1 VLPLLAAALLAAD
14 PGAPLTLD
22 GALAEAS
29 RSNPDLAAARADA
42 DAAGADVKASLGG
55 WLPRLDVG
63 AGFGYFW
70 SSTDVGVNTAT
81 GFITAE
87 GETYSAQAQL
97 RQTLFD
103 GLLTPRSV
111 AAARAS
117 ERASARLFDEASLS
131 VAFEVT
137 LRFYDLVKAER
148 SLSVLEKT
156 AARSEDL
163 VDRAEALFAAGRA
176 PRSEIFQARVN
187 LGNDRI
193 AVEVQRVRVARARSA
208 LAVALGRSPAEALAV
223 APPPVVDVQAVPSGE
238 PPPLDALVETAR
250 TRRPAVAAQAALV
263 EAARARVD
271 VARADYWPSLAATG
285 SYQRQS
291 DELGGSGG
299 VYGDLSRQYSATA
312 QVVLS
317 WNLFDGRRTA
327 AAVDRAR
334 AGEVRAR
341 ADAAR
346 TGDAAAAE
354 VADAR
359 AAVVALARQI
369 AIARENLAAATQGLA
384 LARERLDAGLAT
396 QLELRD
402 ASLKLTRA
410 ELTLVETRIDHAVAV
425 ADLNR
430 ATGGAL

>member
-1 VLPLLAAALLAAD
+1 VLALLATSLLAAS
-14 PGAPLTLD
+14 PPAPLTLD
-22 GALAEAS
+22 DALAEAA
-29 RSNPDLAAARADA
+29 RANPELQAARADA
-42 DAAGADVKASLGG
+42 EAAGADVRSALGG
-55 WLPRLDVG
+55 YLPRLDVG
-63 AGFGYFW
+63 AAFGYFW

-97 RQTLFD
+97 RQPIFD
-103 GLLTPRSV
+103 GFLTPRSV

-117 ERASARLFDEASLS
+117 ERASARLFDETSLS
-131 VAFEVT
+131 VAFQVT

-156 AARSEDL
+156 AARSEEL
-163 VDRAEALFAAGRA
+163 VARAEALFAAGRA
-176 PRSEIFQARVN
+176 PRSEVFQARVN

-193 AVEVQRVRVARARSA
+193 AIEARRAGVARARSA
-208 LAVALGRSPAEALAV
+208 LAVALGRSPAEPLPVV
-223 APPPVVDVQAVPSGE
+223 APPVVDAPGVPSGE
-238 PPPLDALVETAR
+238 PPPLE
-250 TRRPAVAAQAALV
+250 ALV
-263 EAARARVD
+263 EAARARRPSVAAQSALLDAALARVD
-271 VARADYWPSLAATG
+271 AARADYWPFVAATG

-312 QVVLS
+312 QVVVS
-317 WNLFDGRRTA
+317 WNLFDGRRTSA
-327 AAVDRAR
+327 SVDRAR
-334 AGEVRAR
+334 AGALRAR

-369 AIARENLAAATQGLA
+369 AIARDNLEAATQGLS

-402 ASLKLTRA
+402 ASLKLTQA
-410 ELTLVETRIDHAVAV
+410 ELSLVETRIDHAVAV